1 MCPTIP
7 CLIGDQFISSIR
19 ARQTS
24 GVNIWVKTSGTENG
38 TEELMTLAVLA
49 NANRWARNNG
59 LAPLGKK
66 ANKPLLAV
74 YASGNSWLGEL
85 VRGFVFKSS
94 ATIRLRIYRKRVPCT
109 QNSLF
114 SMSSFS
120 KIWNPASFSMRSL
133 VWLVVLNISSIEP
146 NQNPN

>member
-1 MCPTIP
+1 MIQCVPQYLASSETSSSVLSGP
-7 CLIGDQFISSIR
+7 DKRLELI
-19 ARQTS
+19 S
-24 GVNIWVKTSGTENG
+24 GWKRLGRKTGLENW
-38 TEELMTLAVLA
+38 AVVA
-49 NANRWARNNG
+49 NTNRRARNNG

-74 YASGNSWLGEL
+74 YASGNSWLSEL
-85 VRGFVFKSS
+85 DRGFVFKSS
-94 ATIRLRIYRKRVPCT
+94 ATIRLRIYRKRVPCSR
-109 QNSLF
+109 NSLF
-114 SMSSFS
+114 SMSSVS